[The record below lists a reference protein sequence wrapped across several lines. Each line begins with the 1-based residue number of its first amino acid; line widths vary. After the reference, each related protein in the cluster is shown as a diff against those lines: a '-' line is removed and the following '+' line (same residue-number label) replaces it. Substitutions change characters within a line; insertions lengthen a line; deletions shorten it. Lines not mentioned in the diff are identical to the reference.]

1 MKLTLAHIYVY
12 DFLCL
17 KRNWISFSGQVAAAA
32 DVLKLTTR
40 EVCAATGRPSKV
52 VFLQWKPW
60 FFFCIAF
67 RRLWDW
73 DFHYRWNFGRFS
85 TSTEW
90 IYFLYFR
97 ICVVQDLISV
107 PTCEIK
113 LKLFFSVSIMVH
125 AKMNKNLLF
134 VLVMEHCWWSYL
146 KSRIY
151 VSYLEDLIE
160 SPSKKSWY
168 RLPEGFRD
176 FYEVAWSSKRIL
188 SLVID

>member
-1 MKLTLAHIYVY
+1 MIYEY

-17 KRNWISFSGQVAAAA
+17 KRNWISFSGQVAAA

-107 PTCEIK
+107 PTCEIN
-113 LKLFFSVSIMVH
+113 LKFFFSVSIMVH
-125 AKMNKNLLF
+125 AKMNKNLVF
-134 VLVMEHCWWSYL
+134 VLVMEHCWWTCW

-168 RLPEGFRD
+168 RLPEGILL
-176 FYEVAWSSKRIL
+176 RISFL
-188 SLVID
+188 VFCWEYHFCISLKASL

>member
-1 MKLTLAHIYVY
+1 MIYEY

-60 FFFCIAF
+60 FFFCITF

-90 IYFLYFR
+90 INFLHFR

-107 PTCEIK
+107 PTCLIN
-113 LKLFFSVSIMVH
+113 LKYFFSVFYNGTYQTEQKLGICSGYGT
-125 AKMNKNLLF
+125 LLMD
-134 VLVMEHCWWSYL
+134 LLE
-146 KSRIY
+146 
-151 VSYLEDLIE
+151 VSHLCI
-160 SPSKKSWY
+160 
-168 RLPEGFRD
+168 
-176 FYEVAWSSKRIL
+176 IL
-188 SLVID
+188 GGPYWVTK

>member
-1 MKLTLAHIYVY
+1 MIYEY

-40 EVCAATGRPSKV
+40 DVCAATERSLKV

-90 IYFLYFR
+90 INFLHFR

-125 AKMNKNLLF
+125 AKMNKNLVF
-134 VLVMEHCWWSYL
+134 VLVMEHCWWTYW

-168 RLPEGFRD
+168 RLLEGFRD
-176 FYEVAWSSKRIL
+176 FLWSR
-188 SLVID
+188 LVIQENFKLGYRLALC

>member
-1 MKLTLAHIYVY
+1 MIYEY

-85 TSTEW
+85 TSAEW
-90 IYFLYFR
+90 INFR
-97 ICVVQDLISV
+97 DMCCSGFDICLNMLNK
-107 PTCEIK
+107 PEI
-113 LKLFFSVSIMVH
+113 FVRCFYNGACQNEQNRSICSGYG
-125 AKMNKNLLF
+125 AF
-134 VLVMEHCWWSYL
+134 WWTNW
-146 KSRIY
+146 KSHIY
-151 VSYLEDLIE
+151 VSSIIHTWRILLSHQVKSLDIDYLKVSGTFMK
-160 SPSKKSWY
+160 SPGDPREFKLGY
-168 RLPEGFRD
+168 RL
-176 FYEVAWSSKRIL
+176 AL
-188 SLVID
+188 C

>member
-1 MKLTLAHIYVY
+1 MIYEY

-97 ICVVQDLISV
+97 ICVVKDLISV

-125 AKMNKNLLF
+125 AKMNKNLVF
-134 VLVMEHCWWSYL
+134 VLVMEHCWWTYW

>member
-1 MKLTLAHIYVY
+1 MIYEY

-73 DFHYRWNFGRFS
+73 DFHYRWNFRRFS
-85 TSTEW
+85 TTTEW

-107 PTCEIK
+107 PTCLIN
-113 LKLFFSVSIMVH
+113 LKYFFSGTCQTEQKLGICSGYGTLLMDLLEVSHLCI
-125 AKMNKNLLF
+125 
-134 VLVMEHCWWSYL
+134 
-146 KSRIY
+146 
-151 VSYLEDLIE
+151 
-160 SPSKKSWY
+160 
-168 RLPEGFRD
+168 
-176 FYEVAWSSKRIL
+176 IL
-188 SLVID
+188 GGPYWVTK

>member
-1 MKLTLAHIYVY
+1 MIYEY

-90 IYFLYFR
+90 INFLHFR

-113 LKLFFSVSIMVH
+113 LKLFFQCFYNGTCQNEQKLSICSGYGTLLMDLLEVSHLCI
-125 AKMNKNLLF
+125 
-134 VLVMEHCWWSYL
+134 
-146 KSRIY
+146 
-151 VSYLEDLIE
+151 
-160 SPSKKSWY
+160 
-168 RLPEGFRD
+168 
-176 FYEVAWSSKRIL
+176 IL
-188 SLVID
+188 GGPYWVTK

>member
-1 MKLTLAHIYVY
+1 MIYEY

-40 EVCAATGRPSKV
+40 DVCAATGRPSKV

-60 FFFCIAF
+60 FCFCIAF

-90 IYFLYFR
+90 INFLYFR

-113 LKLFFSVSIMVH
+113 LIVFQCFYNGTCQNEQKLSICSGYGTLLMDLLEVSHLCI
-125 AKMNKNLLF
+125 
-134 VLVMEHCWWSYL
+134 
-146 KSRIY
+146 
-151 VSYLEDLIE
+151 
-160 SPSKKSWY
+160 
-168 RLPEGFRD
+168 
-176 FYEVAWSSKRIL
+176 IL
-188 SLVID
+188 GGPYWVTK

>member
-1 MKLTLAHIYVY
+1 MIYEY

-107 PTCEIK
+107 PTCEINLNFFQCFYNGTCQNEQK
-113 LKLFFSVSIMVH
+113 LSICSGYGTLLMDLLEVSHLCI
-125 AKMNKNLLF
+125 
-134 VLVMEHCWWSYL
+134 
-146 KSRIY
+146 
-151 VSYLEDLIE
+151 
-160 SPSKKSWY
+160 
-168 RLPEGFRD
+168 
-176 FYEVAWSSKRIL
+176 IL
-188 SLVID
+188 GGPYWVTK